1 MSTEEFPADAEAT
14 RRALAATLPQDV
26 PDEEIASVRDISF
39 PIVMRGYDRA
49 AVDAY
54 VTRVN
59 RIIAELQVSRSPQSA
74 IRHALDQVSEETR
87 GILERAHDTADDIT
101 RRSQIHAE
109 ERIERAEGE
118 ARRLVADAETRVR
131 ELQSDTDA
139 IDRERTRL
147 IEDVRLVA
155 DELQRVAD
163 DAAGRVPPEPEEN
176 EESPGEAEP
185 AAEAEPDAEPQ
196 AEPDADTVAID
207 PEQVEQA
214 DQDLTP

>member
-1 MSTEEFPADAEAT
+1 MSSDDIPGEAEA
-14 RRALAATLPQDV
+14 RKRAMAATLPRDV
-26 PDEEIASVRDISF
+26 PDEEIAGVRDISF
-39 PIVMRGYDRA
+39 PIVMRGYDRS

-101 RRSQIHAE
+101 KRSQIQAG
-109 ERIERAEGE
+109 ERIERAETE
-118 ARRLVADAETRVR
+118 ARQIVADAAARAQEV
-131 ELQSDTDA
+131 QADTDA

-155 DELQRVAD
+155 QELQRVAN
-163 DAAGRVPPEPEEN
+163 DAAGRVPPEPAAGEGEPLDAA
-176 EESPGEAEP
+176 ETDAVEAE
-185 AAEAEPDAEPQ
+185 
-196 AEPDADTVAID
+196 
-207 PEQVEQA
+207 
-214 DQDLTP
+214 

>member
-1 MSTEEFPADAEAT
+1 MGTEEFPADPEV
-14 RRALAATLPQDV
+14 RRALSATLPQDV
-26 PDEEIASVRDISF
+26 PDEEIAGVRDISF

-101 RRSQIHAE
+101 RRSQIQAG
-109 ERIERAEGE
+109 ERIERAESE
-118 ARRLVADAETRVR
+118 ARQIVADAEGRVS
-131 ELQSDTDA
+131 EIQADTDA
-139 IDRERTRL
+139 IDSERTRL

-155 DELQRVAD
+155 AELQRVAD
-163 DAAGRVPPEPEEN
+163 DAAERVPPEPASAEE
-176 EESPGEAEP
+176 EPVEAE
-185 AAEAEPDAEPQ
+185 AVEAEAPEVA
-196 AEPDADTVAID
+196 PDADTVAIEA
-207 PEQVEQA
+207 EQVEQA
-214 DQDLTP
+214 REDPAT